1 MRISQYVDK
10 NSSITAEIYNP
21 MSEFSSFDG
30 ARVLTFISG
39 IYAASTD
46 GFLTYSIDL
55 TAGIKS
61 STSILLTI
69 GSIYS
74 TPNYVYFIQVNF
86 LVYFPAYVNS
96 KKSLYYN
103 LYSGKVA
110 FEETNIG
117 SYSNG
122 AYPMT
127 SINTFVGL
135 GSFSFSNLN
144 PLNFFTSIDNN
155 TAMFTS
161 AYSFNQFSFTFFS
174 FYSNY
179 CSYKTPFYEAVTHQ
193 CYSRCPGSSI
203 LDNNSISCLCYANNI
218 LVDNSNCVQITP
230 SNTGTIIGFTV
241 GATVLCLLTCS
252 IAFVVFR
259 KYRSWKDEE
268 K

>member
-1 MRISQYVDK
+1 
-10 NSSITAEIYNP
+10 

-39 IYAASTD
+39 IHASSTD
-46 GFLTYSIDL
+46 SFLTYSIDL

-69 GSIYS
+69 GSASS
-74 TPNYVYFIQVNF
+74 TPTLFYVIEVSF
-86 LVYFPAYVNS
+86 LVYIPAYVNS
-96 KKSLYYN
+96 KNSLYYN

-117 SYSNG
+117 SFSNS

-127 SINTFVGL
+127 SINAFIGL
-135 GSFSFSNLN
+135 SSFAFSSLN
-144 PLNFFTSIDNN
+144 PLSFSTSIDNN

-161 AYSFNQFSFTFFS
+161 AYSLNQFSFTFFS

-193 CYSRCPGSSI
+193 CYSGCPGSSI
-203 LDNNSISCLCYANNI
+203 PDNSSISCLCYVNNTR
-218 LVDNSNCVQITP
+218 VDNSNCVQITP

-241 GATVLCLLTCS
+241 GATILCLLICS
-252 IAFVVFR
+252 IAFVAFR